1 MFPVPDSYGDRCDWY
16 DRGDYSGK
24 LSEADVQIRG
34 AWTGAIGLVSVG
46 RRRRTV
52 AVVVTILTSGT
63 DHSERLD
70 DPVVLGHIPAIGTFA
85 TCTGR
90 RLECSPP

>member
-1 MFPVPDSYGDRCDWY
+1 MIRNIALITLCGGDRPRSVFPEPDSYGDRCDWY

-24 LSEADVQIRG
+24 QSEADVQIRG

-63 DHSERLD
+63 DHSE
-70 DPVVLGHIPAIGTFA
+70 
-85 TCTGR
+85 
-90 RLECSPP
+90 